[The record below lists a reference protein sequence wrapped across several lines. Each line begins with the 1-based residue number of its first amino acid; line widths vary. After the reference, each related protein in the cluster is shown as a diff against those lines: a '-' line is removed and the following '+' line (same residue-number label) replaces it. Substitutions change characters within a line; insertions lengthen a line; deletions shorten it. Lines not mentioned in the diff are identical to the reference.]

1 MYHESPY
8 VQPFFLIWS
17 IATMDIIVFAIGLY
31 LFTQKHR
38 ILGSVMMIFGGL
50 YIALG
55 LLQGYII
62 LSSYN

>member
-1 MYHESPY
+1 
-8 VQPFFLIWS
+8 
-17 IATMDIIVFAIGLY
+17 MDIIVFAIGLY